1 MARFSFRQRGTME
14 EYTRDLNLTSY
25 SPRITLEGLMTGVDN
40 VRHDVHLS
48 TKFTEGARQHIFRL
62 ITRLGGVE
70 DLAKDPPPSP
80 SPKPGSRIYTPQN
93 PASANSPRRRGAPDA
108 EPPPPDFKRLLT
120 DLHVTALNAAKL
132 ESNISIDVLSRLAV
146 LKFLR
151 SELGNQFSQVLERC
165 LVRIKSIENPKFGEL
180 RNAAEMRQRF
190 ATLQVGKKPL
200 LRKVAEELFTT
211 LSDVE
216 RETLSKMRRSLFDDS
231 SAEMYELF
239 LNRLLFTV
247 DGRDDYVNAGHY
259 LMLGNFERD
268 PDRFANLFA
277 ICRDFLRAIGVVAP
291 DDDEAPDLL
300 LSSPPNAEELFGAG
314 NPDENT
320 SQGKSQRV
328 LLGMMV
334 EALERANV
342 MDYII
347 AFYEVVPLLAQYPM
361 LNPQQLKNALISRSE
376 RRRVEIMLD
385 EARMSDAP
393 LQAALRRIEN
403 CRGHERARTAG
414 RFFSDF
420 ARYNRD
426 RLRMNAAIS
435 AMDMVNVIANDK
447 LRQLSTI
454 NHTLYEFEVGEPIKS
469 PEDRVI
475 HHAVVKADVR
485 DSTRLTRTLY
495 DRGLNP
501 ASFFSLNFF
510 EPVNGLLAKFGATK
524 VFIEGDAV
532 ILAMLEHER
541 EPEFAVSRAC
551 VLAKEMV
558 TVVGGYNENSA
569 AAGLPVLEVGL
580 GVSYQDSSPMYL
592 LDGDNRIMISD
603 ALNESDRLASC
614 TKGARRFLSGVEG
627 LFNVYTFQIVDDE
640 ETGGAPEDFL
650 VRYNIGGIHI
660 SGGAFEKLRQEI
672 SLKLHEIELPTIW
685 DTELVRLY
693 SGMVPVGPGVFHEL
707 VIREGIVAHIDSQN
721 FDLKAWTDMRYYEV
735 CTHPTIYE
743 YIQNELA
750 LGQLK
755 PQPMM

>member
-1 MARFSFRQRGTME
+1 MARFSFRQRGPLE

-25 SPRITLEGLMTGVDN
+25 APKITLEGLMTGVDN

-48 TKFTEGARQHIFRL
+48 AKFTEGARQYIFRL

-70 DLAKDPPPSP
+70 NLAKEQPQVSTPRT
-80 SPKPGSRIYTPQN
+80 GSRILTPQN
-93 PASANSPRRRGAPDA
+93 TVESNARRRGIPGP
-108 EPPPPDFKRLLT
+108 EPPPQDLKRLLI
-120 DLHVTALNAAKL
+120 DIHVAALNAAKL
-132 ESNISIDVLSRLAV
+132 ENNISIDVLSRLAV

-151 SELGNQFSQVLERC
+151 LELGNQFSQVVERC
-165 LVRIKSIENPKFGEL
+165 LVRVKAIENPKFG
-180 RNAAEMRQRF
+180 AMGDADEMRQRF
-190 ATLQVGKKPL
+190 ASLQVGKKPL
-200 LRKVAEELFTT
+200 LRKVAEQLFTT
-211 LSDVE
+211 ILEVE

-231 SAEMYELF
+231 SSEIYDMF

-247 DGRDDYVNAGHY
+247 DGRDDYVNAERY
-259 LMLGNFERD
+259 VMLGNFFRD

-277 ICRDFLRAIGVVAP
+277 ICRDFLKAIGLIAP

-300 LSSPPNAEELFGAG
+300 LSSPANAEELFGGG
-314 NPDENT
+314 NPDTET
-320 SQGKSQRV
+320 SKGRSQTV
-328 LLGMMV
+328 LLEMLV

-342 MDYII
+342 MDHII
-347 AFYEVVPLLAQYPM
+347 ASYECVPMLTQYPK

-376 RRRVEIMLD
+376 RRRVEIMLG
-385 EARMSDAP
+385 EAKQSDAP

-403 CRGHERARTAG
+403 CRGDERSRLAG

-420 ARYNRD
+420 VRYNRD
-426 RLRMNAAIS
+426 RMRMNAAIS
-435 AMDMVNVIANDK
+435 AMDMVNVISSEK

-454 NHTLYEFEVGEPIKS
+454 NHTLYEFEIGEANKAG
-469 PEDRVI
+469 EDRVI

-485 DSTRLTRTLY
+485 DSTRLTRTLH

-524 VFIEGDAV
+524 VFIEGDAI
-532 ILAMLEHER
+532 ILALLER
-541 EPEFAVSRAC
+541 EHQPEFAVGRTC

-558 TVVGGYNENSA
+558 TVVGGYNENST
-569 AAGLPVLEVGL
+569 AAGLPMLEVGL

-592 LDGDNRIMISD
+592 LDGDSRIMISE

-627 LFNVYTFQIVDDE
+627 LFNVYTFQILDE
-640 ETGGAPEDFL
+640 FEAGGAPEDFL

-660 SGGAFEKLRQEI
+660 SAAAFQKLQQEI

-685 DTELVRLY
+685 DNELVRLY
-693 SGMVPVGPGVFHEL
+693 SGMVPVGTGLFHEL
-707 VIREGIVAHIDSQN
+707 VIREGIVAHIDAQN

-735 CTHPTIYE
+735 CTNPVIYE
-743 YIQNELA
+743 YIQNELT
-750 LGQLK
+750 LTQMRPL
-755 PQPMM
+755 PITS